1 MGAGEKTEQTSPGWS
16 ESI

>member
-1 MGAGEKTEQTSPGWS
+1 MGAREKTEQTSPGWS